1 MTDYNT
7 VQSYIANQQA
17 VSTASDGTVT
27 AGTLTGDETANQ
39 LVSDLRSNAAGP
51 VSGFSGSGV
60 NLLSDLGIETNGQ
73 TNTLSLSDTST
84 LDSALQ
90 SNLAAVQQF
99 FTSSSGWGTQMNN
112 YLNNVVGNNGT
123 IPNHQA
129 DLTAQSQSITTQI
142 SNLESKITSDTA
154 QWDSE
159 FEAMEQAE
167 STTNQELTYLSEQV
181 TNGSL

>member
-1 MTDYNT
+1 
-7 VQSYIANQQA
+7 
-17 VSTASDGTVT
+17 
-27 AGTLTGDETANQ
+27 
-39 LVSDLRSNAAGP
+39 
-51 VSGFSGSGV
+51 
-60 NLLSDLGIETNGQ
+60 
-73 TNTLSLSDTST
+73 
-84 LDSALQ
+84 
-90 SNLAAVQQF
+90 
-99 FTSSSGWGTQMNN
+99 MNN